1 MEHFRA
7 DFTPYLDFHA
17 EKVWKNISGSS
28 LSFIIR
34 SHQWD
39 SNTSN
44 TRTNWNKILQNK
56 GKILRTSTEYPHLE
70 HNQKILGCEKY
81 MPVN

>member
-17 EKVWKNISGSS
+17 EKVWKKYIQF
-28 LSFIIR
+28 FIIR

-44 TRTNWNKILQNK
+44 TRTNWNKILQNE
-56 GKILRTSTEYPHLE
+56 GKILMTSTEYPDLE
-70 HNQKILGCEKY
+70 HNQKILGFEKY
-81 MPVN
+81 MPVD